1 MTVLLQDGREMED
14 LLGLVSSPFGIT
26 LTQAGI
32 VADKR
37 VPNTTD
43 HLRELL
49 STARQVHPLAKH

>member
-1 MTVLLQDGREMED
+1 MED
-14 LLGLVSSPFGIT
+14 LLGLVSSPSGIT